1 MPKTIIDISLVSIFR
16 VVGVGL
22 LLLFLFAVKDLL
34 ILLLFALVL
43 ASAITPLVNWFED
56 HGVPRVISL
65 LAVVA
70 LLIALIALIGITIV
84 PHLIREFAGLA
95 RDFPTYWG
103 VITTEF
109 GKLGLLEN
117 EIVSEGVQGV
127 LDSITVFFGRGLS
140 SFSAIL
146 FGVFGGIIATVV
158 AVLSTFYLALDR
170 NGVEK
175 FLRLFTPDEEETYV
189 VDLWRRA
196 QKKIGEWAR
205 GQLILMVFIG
215 SVTFVVLTLLKVP
228 FALVL
233 AMLAMLLEVVPY
245 VGPIVAGAVA
255 VLISFFVS
263 PLLALIV
270 ALAYVVIQQLESQV
284 VVPLLYRKI
293 LRLHPVIV
301 IFALIVGA
309 RFGGVAGIIL
319 AIPLTTVITEFLT
332 DYAQGKIK

>member
-1 MPKTIIDISLVSIFR
+1 MPKTTIDISLSSIFR

-95 RDFPTYWG
+95 RDFPTYWD

-127 LDSITVFFGRGLS
+127 LDGITVFFGRGLS

-146 FGVFGGIIATVV
+146 FGVLTGTELRSFYGCLRPMGKKRTSWISGSGRRRRSASGPGGS
-158 AVLSTFYLALDR
+158 LS
-170 NGVEK
+170 
-175 FLRLFTPDEEETYV
+175 
-189 VDLWRRA
+189 
-196 QKKIGEWAR
+196 
-205 GQLILMVFIG
+205 
-215 SVTFVVLTLLKVP
+215 
-228 FALVL
+228 
-233 AMLAMLLEVVPY
+233 
-245 VGPIVAGAVA
+245 
-255 VLISFFVS
+255 
-263 PLLALIV
+263 
-270 ALAYVVIQQLESQV
+270 
-284 VVPLLYRKI
+284 
-293 LRLHPVIV
+293 
-301 IFALIVGA
+301 
-309 RFGGVAGIIL
+309 
-319 AIPLTTVITEFLT
+319 
-332 DYAQGKIK
+332 